1 MGLSGDVCTK
11 RDISALVCYAYQ
23 VDHTCSFEN
32 PTLDIGKSLKT
43 FSLCRLL
50 SYTRDR
56 KLRRVL
62 MTQDTSTKISNKILA
77 ALPAKEYQRL
87 LPDLEHVPLSLGN
100 VLYETDDEIHHVYFP
115 SASVVSL
122 VKHMKKGASVEVGI
136 IGREGMVGVSVV
148 LGDGISS
155 NQAIVQIA
163 DGAMQLSVVALK
175 KELSQGGQLQ
185 PLLLRFTQSLLRQ
198 VSQTAAC
205 NRTHNIGERL
215 ARWLLTT
222 QDRVDSNELA
232 LTQEFIAEMLGTRR
246 SGVTEAAIILQ
257 DRGLISYVRGHITI
271 LNREG
276 LEAFA
281 CECYEDVKNDFNR
294 LSAD

>member
-1 MGLSGDVCTK
+1 MS
-11 RDISALVCYAYQ
+11 
-23 VDHTCSFEN
+23 
-32 PTLDIGKSLKT
+32 
-43 FSLCRLL
+43 
-50 SYTRDR
+50 
-56 KLRRVL
+56 
-62 MTQDTSTKISNKILA
+62 QDTSTKIPNKILA
-77 ALPAKEYQRL
+77 ALPAKEYERL
-87 LPDLEHVPLSLGN
+87 FPHLEQIPLPLGQ
-100 VLYETDDEIHHVYFP
+100 VLYETDDEIHQVYFP
-115 SASVVSL
+115 SGSVVSL

-155 NQAIVQIA
+155 NQAIVQLA
-163 DGAMQLSVVALK
+163 DGAMRLSAVALK

-185 PLLLRFTQSLLRQ
+185 PLLLRFTQTLLKQ

-205 NRTHNIGERL
+205 NRTHHIGERL

-222 QDRVDSNELA
+222 QDRVDSDVLV

-257 DRGLISYVRGHITI
+257 DRGLIRYVRGRITI
-271 LNREG
+271 LNRAG

-281 CECYEDVKNDFNR
+281 CECYEVVKNDFNR
-294 LSAD
+294 LSAK